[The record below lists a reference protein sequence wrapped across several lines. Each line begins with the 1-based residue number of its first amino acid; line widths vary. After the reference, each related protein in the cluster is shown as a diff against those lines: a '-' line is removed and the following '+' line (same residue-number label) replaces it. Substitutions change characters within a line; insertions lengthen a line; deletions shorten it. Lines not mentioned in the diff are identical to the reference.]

1 MDSMKLPRAI
11 LFDWDDTL
19 AENCDGITA
28 AYNAAL
34 SAFGLPP
41 ITRAEVRARSR
52 QSLRQQFPP
61 IFGDHWEKAKDI
73 FYSVFAMRHIDLL
86 RAMPGAPDLLRE
98 LRRRG
103 IYMAVV
109 SNKNGN
115 PLREEVSALGWD
127 AYFGKVVGATD
138 APADKPDPQVV
149 AMALDGSGLSPGPD
163 IWFAGDKD
171 SDLICAA
178 NAGCVPVLVSPE
190 EVKCQVEPVHHLPDC
205 DAFKFLIARMFDTI
219 CL

>member
-1 MDSMKLPRAI
+1 MILPRAI

-19 AENCDGITA
+19 AENWDGITA

-34 SAFGLPP
+34 AASGLPA
-41 ITRAEVRARSR
+41 ITRDEVRARSR

-61 IFGDHWEKAKDI
+61 IFGDGWEKARDI
-73 FYSVFAMRHIDLL
+73 FYEVFKVRHIDMLK
-86 RAMPGAPDLLRE
+86 AMPGAADLLRE

-109 SNKNGN
+109 SNKGGS
-115 PLREEVSALGWD
+115 PLREEVSALAWD
-127 AYFGKVVGATD
+127 AYFSRVVGATD

-149 AMALDGSGLSPGPD
+149 ALALDGSGISPGAD
-163 IWFAGDKD
+163 VWFVGDKD
-171 SDLICAA
+171 SDLICAE
-178 NAGCVPVLVSPE
+178 NSGCVPVLINTE
-190 EVKCQVEPVHHLPDC
+190 NVECDVAPAYHLPDC
-205 DAFKFLIARMFDTI
+205 DALKFLICRMFDTI